1 MSKRSGR
8 FRADDS
14 GSVGTQV
21 GLANAL
27 AFELVIVA
35 ADWLTSRPH

>member
-1 MSKRSGR
+1 MSNRFGR
-8 FRADDS
+8 FRADTS

-21 GLANAL
+21 GLAIAL

-35 ADWLTSRPH
+35 ADYIASLPH